1 MDKKAKTLMRNT
13 ENGKVSMVLIPLLML
28 LVSFFMA
35 GLLILALGK
44 NPLDA
49 YRALFIGAFGSRQAV
64 ISSVNKAIPIC
75 ISAFAVGICSKVGV
89 FNIGVEGQLMM
100 GALGAAIAGTY
111 IKGLPS
117 VIHIPVTLL
126 CGMIFGALWGLLPS
140 ICFLKRG
147 TNIVVTN
154 ILFNV
159 ISGYL
164 LTFLING
171 PFLGSDPMVA
181 ATEKIEA
188 SAQLPLLIGK
198 PNKLSIAILIMLFV
212 AFLLYVFIYKSTYGY
227 EFRATGLNR
236 NASDY
241 VGIRT
246 GRYIF
251 VALIISGMLAG
262 LAGSL
267 EITGNYYM
275 LYDKFSPGYGY
286 DGIPISLLAQGNP
299 WICIAGGIIFG
310 GLRAGSQNMQMRVGV
325 QKEIVNVIQGLLIL
339 SIAAEPFFKY
349 ALRKW
354 KRRCGRN
361 DR

>member
-1 MDKKAKTLMRNT
+1 MDKKAKTLTRNT

-28 LVSFFMA
+28 FVSFFMA

-100 GALGAAIAGTY
+100 GALGAAIAGAY

-198 PNKLSIAILIMLFV
+198 PNKLSIAILIMLLV
-212 AFLLYVFIYKSTYGY
+212 AVLLFVFIYKSTYGY

-251 VALIISGMLAG
+251 IALIISGMLAG

-354 KRRCGRN
+354 RRRCRRN